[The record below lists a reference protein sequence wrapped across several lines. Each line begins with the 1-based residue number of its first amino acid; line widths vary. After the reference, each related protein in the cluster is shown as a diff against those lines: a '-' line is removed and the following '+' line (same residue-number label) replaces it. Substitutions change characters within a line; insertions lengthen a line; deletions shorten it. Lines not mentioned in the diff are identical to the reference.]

1 MSNQNFGGRVVTT
14 VYSDEVMRGF
24 GVRPYNWDLSTEVQH
39 ELTSGISMTAGYYHS
54 WYGNHTVT
62 DNIVVAPSDF
72 QPYSIMAPVDPHLPG
87 GGGYRVN
94 GLYDISL
101 AKFGQVSNVVSLAS
115 DFGKR
120 QQVNDFVNFGINT
133 RFGSG
138 IRFGA
143 GVDTGRTVN
152 DTCFVVDSPQELL
165 NCRLVTPFKGATQL
179 KMFGSYALPGDFSF
193 SGIYQD
199 VSGINYT
206 ASYAAPNDVIAAS
219 LGRNLAACGARA
231 ACTSTAT
238 VPLVAPNQEFERR
251 WRRLDLRLSK
261 SLMRGQKVHVQ
272 GNVDVYNVM
281 GSAGLIQE
289 NQTYGR
295 QWRLPTE
302 LEDPRIVQF
311 SAQLEF

>member
-1 MSNQNFGGRVVTT
+1 
-14 VYSDEVMRGF
+14 
-24 GVRPYNWDLSTEVQH
+24 
-39 ELTSGISMTAGYYHS
+39 
-54 WYGNHTVT
+54 
-62 DNIVVAPSDF
+62 
-72 QPYSIMAPVDPHLPG
+72 
-87 GGGYRVN
+87 
-94 GLYDISL
+94 
-101 AKFGQVSNVVSLAS
+101 VSNVVSLAS

-179 KMFGSYALPGDFSF
+179 KMFGSYELPGDFSF

-261 SLMRGQKVHVQ
+261 SLMRGQKVRVR

-289 NQTYGR
+289 NQTFGR